1 MALEHLTDAEY
12 YNERLSHTGTVY
24 FETEKHIVPIV
35 ERMLPDTPKIFLLPG
50 WGGVTDAKDP
60 ALFAYNTLGYS
71 IIQVGTPVSKDKQ
84 IVKDL
89 LQRMPPQRAR
99 PIGVDANVFTELIN
113 AKSDV
118 DENISI
124 IGCSYGG
131 LSAIEVA
138 TRIPEK
144 VDHLMLINPAIR
156 HQIDNIVALSG
167 RYTGSMAKS
176 TFEGVKAKGK
186 DGLIGLVRTAG
197 ETIGN
202 PMDSVHRGFAI
213 VHAEG
218 TITKAYNAARRGVKI
233 TIVTGNQDGI
243 FHGEKTETQ
252 FRNGFIDEYRREIED
267 MGAVYEVPL
276 AKRMPRFV
284 ETEGGH
290 DIGKTG
296 EEFAQF
302 TIQELEKTEKHFAEL
317 AA

>member
-1 MALEHLTDAEY
+1 MALE
-12 YNERLSHTGTVY
+12 RLDEAGHISEQISNNGTGY
-24 FETEKHIVPIV
+24 FETEMHIVPIV

-60 ALFAYNTLGYS
+60 ALNTYNELGYS
-71 IIQVGTPVSKDKQ
+71 VIQVGTPVFKEKK
-84 IVKDL
+84 IVRDL

-99 PIGVDANVFTELIN
+99 PIGVDADAFTRLIN
-113 AKSDV
+113 SKTDV
-118 DENISI
+118 DEHISI

-186 DGLIGLVRTAG
+186 DGLIGFVRTAG
-197 ETIGN
+197 EAIGN

-243 FHGEKTETQ
+243 FHGKNTEAQ
-252 FRNGFIDEYRREIED
+252 FRIGFIDEYRREIED
-267 MGAVYEVPL
+267 MNVVYEIPL
-276 AKRMPRFV
+276 ARLMPRFV

-302 TIQELEKTEKHFAEL
+302 TILELEDTEKHFAGL
-317 AA
+317 TA